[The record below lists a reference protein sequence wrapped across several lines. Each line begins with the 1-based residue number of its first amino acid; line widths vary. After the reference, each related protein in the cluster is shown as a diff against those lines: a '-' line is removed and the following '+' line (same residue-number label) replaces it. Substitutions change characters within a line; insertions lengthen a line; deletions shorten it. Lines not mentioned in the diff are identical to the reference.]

1 MRRVRLPALLLPLV
15 VVATGGCGIRETEV
29 VEVGDPATV
38 EVAPGREQGTLLY
51 FVSPPPAKRLMPVVR
66 PVDLTVHDRPDS
78 TGAVRAWRGSD
89 KAIVMLLDGPDKT
102 ETAAGLRTELPHADA
117 MSSPSPRLTL
127 GPDGVLVRLGTPV
140 EELSD
145 IARQQLICTAAQ
157 ALTSGRAVA
166 VRVSGTDGTI
176 GPDHCSL

>member
-15 VVATGGCGIRETEV
+15 VVATGGCGIQETEI

-38 EVAPGREQGTLLY
+38 AVAPGREQGTLLY

-66 PVDLTVHDRPDS
+66 PVDLTVHDRPDG

-89 KAIVMLLDGPDKT
+89 KAIAMLFDGPDEA

-117 MSSPSPRLTL
+117 MSTPSLTL
-127 GPDGVLVRLGTPV
+127 GPDGVLVRLSTPV
-140 EELSD
+140 GELSG

-176 GPDHCSL
+176 GPDHCTL